1 MRKNIKRVIA
11 GLLTAMLMLSL
22 VNLPALSLGLAS
34 EPSGYEVGVEY
45 SEDNTSATLVG
56 DTTGLKEG
64 VQLDK
69 LVDSEGQELDPYGLY
84 QTVEENGTYHF
95 TLYYQETV
103 DTQDADQPT
112 TEEKAQE
119 LEVVVDGIGKPQA
132 DQPAP
137 TATPEVQ
144 EGVVMGGEAEKD
156 GPSPFVQ
163 KEESMTAAPRTVP
176 LDVLQRSMAQAKA
189 TKTVHIYANE
199 AEYKLS
205 EAQFSGGPL
214 VANAAGLPQ
223 VDNRTFVKA
232 AYVENST
239 GVAREINGLYSYN
252 DKWYYTVAGNTVDGG
267 NAGTI
272 SIGFLLPDNTTVR
285 LYYNVTNTQNRTLNF
300 NGVNGDLAKDF
311 KLSVNGKQTYQ
322 NLQYPQGSKVV
333 LEFSWPVTLKGF
345 NIDIPGVGNY
355 PISGAK
361 KLGSNTLTEKQ
372 IWETS
377 DQRYTLVFTMPG
389 QKVDAKFNGTPWA
402 DADRR
407 NFAIGSDFKPESG
420 ESFNNTEWQQNPT
433 ISGSFFESIPYDKNN
448 SPGIVTDAKVSHKEG
463 GMNYT
468 WQSTFQVYDQG
479 GSKTKS
485 MQFAQ
490 GVFKSN
496 QMVGF
501 KLRMDRRKN
510 DYTWKPTSLVMNVYI
525 GQSYDSNNK
534 NFHQY
539 NILLAHTTGLTTG
552 STRDTYLDCGARV
565 RTVCYEWDEDAYYY
579 RIYVYNMTHNF
590 TLYDRPAKTNQESFL
605 LATKDA
611 EGKLV
616 SGLEGI
622 QLVGYGESNL
632 NGSTAA
638 DINSPYS
645 GAPIRPF
652 TDFQAS
658 WIKGAGG
665 NPENLY
671 HKYFFIRSKYGYTV
685 PTAKIENRLPNT
697 WLVPIGQVNG
707 MPGMYQYT
715 LQIKSTDTGG
725 KTRTPTLLDF
735 AAKPLKWNVGYYP
748 DGNVSSK
755 PYHSVFQMTATQN
768 STYAIE
774 QKLNPNAGNQKL
786 KGYRVRIQ
794 TTYYE
799 NRQQK
804 TQDVLIPPPSD
815 PTNDQA
821 YWYPNKD
828 VLTFSW
834 VYDYLQKKGMATIN
848 ETSALRII
856 PNYLSES
863 EASVQ
868 AKWELK
874 EQTKFAALDNNNADN
889 RNLTAANATVTPKDI
904 NAYVGSTV
912 SLYGNKEWY
921 QNKTTGK
928 YYLYN
933 ETASRPSGKVTV
945 ENPVVASLEY
955 VLATKATVTTSTL
968 GDQNNYNSWKSNIEG
983 KWFTSIGNFN
993 HIIDIGTLDP
1003 GTKNGMIF
1011 DGWQIRAGGTTVKVN
1026 ENTMVWNDTAN
1037 GKKYLSLAKIGREES
1052 TLWSKIFDNG
1062 TFALEATWRSNIE
1075 PIKNAQGTTSLV
1087 TNNPVYVVSNDT
1099 TGFEISAVFKYGNKT
1114 VVDGASANTNQV
1126 TLSEIES
1133 KITNNDIKLVVL
1145 KKPGNAG
1152 TTPNPW
1158 QLWYSE
1164 NVAQNN
1170 SGTPFP
1176 IERQEISVDSS
1187 GGFKVTF
1194 KVKENSPINLDY
1206 ENGAVYR
1213 IFAWSEA
1220 NGTTS
1225 QNLSGLTGAQLQTA
1239 MNNTDN
1245 AKLTLIPCTKTEVFK
1260 LEKITSDGTNVSQT
1274 SNPVKGI
1281 QLSSRDGFEITAS
1294 FMYGNK
1300 TVVSGASAGDNQ
1312 ILLSEIQ
1319 RMITNGDIK
1328 LVVAKKPAQI
1338 DDATAP
1344 WKLWYSENRAQAN
1357 SSYGDF
1363 PIGNP
1368 QFSVDGGKFKVTF
1381 KVNENSNLNE
1391 TYEDG
1396 AIYRIF
1402 AWTAANGNGDHPLG
1416 AFTGAQL
1423 QTVLNQN
1430 QAAKLALIPSVET
1443 RTVVL
1448 RKITLDGSST
1458 GSQANDALYIVYNDT
1473 SGVQITASFKYGN
1486 KAVVNGEATA
1496 KSQISLTD
1504 IQQLIASGD
1513 IKLVVT
1519 KLPIKPDTPWK
1530 LWYSENRAQPN
1541 GNSTFPI
1548 ANPQFS
1554 VDGGKFKVTFKINEG
1569 SNLDKTYEDGAIYRI
1584 FSWTVGNN
1592 NNGQELGD
1600 VTGTGLLGE
1609 LNSPSSAKL
1618 ALIPSMTTTTYLL
1631 FKVTNSGGTSITN
1644 ATENKEVYS
1653 ETPYTLTASFR
1664 YGDNAADQAKL
1675 QKLFENGQ
1683 LKIVLL
1689 KKDPK
1694 IGDDLVSWEDQ
1705 YGGGQQPFGEPTITK
1720 ETGSDDFTVS
1730 FTVSKN
1736 VTGQEN
1742 DGAQFRILVWTDAN
1756 GTKNGNAYTATDIM
1770 DSLKDATGDENP
1782 FDTIIPSRH
1791 INVSMVYKVIGEGEA
1806 TSTVTVLSTSSN
1818 IPLTTTFKYNYDT
1831 ARYPNGFTGDLS
1843 QLIAD
1848 EKITAELKYQ
1858 KKDETDWTSQ
1868 EVTSANVLS
1877 ASDNGKGVITFTYQ
1891 FAPGGDLSTFD
1902 GAQFKIQVQS
1912 VANGSAP
1919 AEHTITV
1926 TYVSDPS
1933 AYVEIPKYVILE
1945 DGNTNL
1951 DENEYAGKQVV
1962 VKYKESTDT
1971 TTRAAIKPDITV
1983 KVESDVPL
1991 HEGSINGP
1999 EMSNMTIGIYDLQGT
2014 KLEPPKGEDY
2024 STIGTLTSS
2033 SPDGGIFF
2041 WMNVKRGTEKN
2052 QQYYAT
2058 VRFMLEMAGTMT

>member
-112 TEEKAQE
+112 TEEKTQE
-119 LEVVVDGIGKPQA
+119 LEVVVNGIGKPKA
-132 DQPAP
+132 DQPQQ
-137 TATPEVQ
+137 PEVQ
-144 EGVVMGGEAEKD
+144 EGIVMGGEAEKD
-156 GPSPFVQ
+156 GPPPFAE
-163 KEESMTAAPRTVP
+163 KEDSMTAAPRTVP
-176 LDVLQRSMAQAKA
+176 LDVLQRSMAQARASKN
-189 TKTVHIYANE
+189 VHIYANE
-199 AEYKLS
+199 AEYKLK
-205 EAQFSGGPL
+205 EVAFNGGPL
-214 VANAAGLPQ
+214 VANAAGLPS

-232 AYVENST
+232 VYVENSS
-239 GVAREINGLYSYN
+239 GISREINGLYSYDN
-252 DKWYYTVAGNTVDGG
+252 KWYYTVAGNTVDGG
-267 NAGTI
+267 AAGTI
-272 SIGFLLPDNTTVR
+272 NMGFLLPDNTTVR
-285 LYYNVTNTQNRTLNF
+285 LHYKVTDTQNRTLNF
-300 NGVNGDLAKDF
+300 TSSNDLANDF
-311 KLSVNGKQTYQ
+311 KLSINGTQTYT
-322 NLQYPQGSKVV
+322 NLQYPRGAKVI
-333 LEFSWPVTLKGF
+333 LEFQWPVTLKGF
-345 NIDIPGVGNY
+345 NIKIPGVGTFDINN
-355 PISGAK
+355 AQ
-361 KLGSNTLTEKQ
+361 KLGSNTLTENK

-377 DQRYTLVFTMPG
+377 DQWYTLVFTMPP
-389 QKVDAKFNGTPWA
+389 QKVDATFNGTKWT
-402 DADRR
+402 DADKRSY
-407 NFAIGSDFKPESG
+407 AIGSDFTPGANETLNDTNFQG
-420 ESFNNTEWQQNPT
+420 NP
-433 ISGSFFESIPYDKNN
+433 SDHGSFFRSISYHQTN
-448 SPGIVTDAKVSHKEG
+448 SPGMVKDASVSHNG
-463 GMNYT
+463 SNMSYT
-468 WQSTFQVYDQG
+468 SESSFQVYTNG
-479 GSKTKS
+479 GTTTKS
-485 MQFAQ
+485 MRFAT
-490 GVFKSN
+490 GEFKSG

-501 KLRMDRRKN
+501 ELRMDRKTN
-510 DYTWKPTSLVMNVYI
+510 DYTWKPNALVLDVYI
-525 GQSYDSNNK
+525 GQQYNSTNK

-539 NILLAHTTGLTTG
+539 TIQMAQDQAGILYG
-552 STRDTYLDCGARV
+552 TRKTYLDCGAWV
-565 RTVCYEWDEDAYYY
+565 QTVCYQWDENAYYY
-579 RIYVYNMTHNF
+579 KIYVYNMTHNF
-590 TLYDRPAKTNQESFL
+590 KLYDRPGKTNQENFSIS
-605 LATKDA
+605 KMD
-611 EGKLV
+611 
-616 SGLEGI
+616 GI
-622 QLVGYGESNL
+622 STGVP
-632 NGSTAA
+632 GSTSTSGVSFASDQNTA
-638 DINSPYS
+638 WSG
-645 GAPIRPF
+645 GAPIHPND
-652 TDFQAS
+652 DFQRS
-658 WIKGAGG
+658 WIKGADV
-665 NPENLY
+665 NSIVQ
-671 HKYFFIRSKYGYTV
+671 KYFFIRPKYGYTS
-685 PTAKIENRLPNT
+685 PKHKISDTKYPNT
-697 WLVPIGQVNG
+697 HMASIGQIEG
-707 MPGMYQYT
+707 MAGTYQFT
-715 LQIKSTDTGG
+715 LQAMTTDTYTKGNA
-725 KTRTPTLLDF
+725 KTK
-735 AAKPLKWNVGYYP
+735 AATTIEFWSEPITFNVGYYANNTG
-748 DGNVSSK
+748 GNAFYN
-755 PYHSVFQMTATQN
+755 PEYAMTATKN
-768 STYAIE
+768 SYYTIE
-774 QKLNPNAGNQKL
+774 QKTQGSQQL
-786 KGYRVRIQ
+786 KGYKVVANTSFYQ
-794 TTYYE
+794 NSQLKSE
-799 NRQQK
+799 A
-804 TQDVLIPPPSD
+804 VVIPPPND
-815 PTNDQA
+815 PNNTEA
-821 YWYPNKD
+821 LWYPNIGIISF
-828 VLTFSW
+828 TR
-834 VYDYLQKKGMATIN
+834 VYDYLQSKGKVPQDASVT
-848 ETSALRII
+848 LRIV
-856 PNYLSES
+856 PVYLANSENP
-863 EASVQ
+863 VQ
-868 AKWELK
+868 ARWELK
-874 EQTKFAALDNNNADN
+874 EQTKFANLDNNTTDN
-889 RNLTAANATVTPKDI
+889 RNLTENVNATSTKKNI

-912 SLYGNKEWY
+912 SLYGNKKQY
-921 QNKTTGK
+921 QKGTK
-928 YYLYN
+928 KYLYN
-933 ETASRPSGKVTV
+933 ETASRPVGTVTA
-945 ENPVVASLEY
+945 ENPIVASLEY
-955 VLATKATVTTSTL
+955 VLATSATVDTGTL
-968 GDQNNYNSWKSNIEG
+968 GTGHNYASWKSNIEG

-1011 DGWQIRAGGTTVKVN
+1011 DGWQIRAGDATVKVN

-1099 TGFEISAVFKYGNKT
+1099 TGFEISGVFKYGTKT
-1114 VVDGASANTNQV
+1114 VVNGTAGNNQV
-1126 TLSEIES
+1126 TLSEIQQ
-1133 KITNNDIKLVVL
+1133 KITNNNIKLVVL

-1164 NVAQNN
+1164 NAAQNN

-1368 QFSVDGGKFKVTF
+1368 QFSVDGGKFRVTF

-1600 VTGTGLLGE
+1600 VTGRGLLGE

-1848 EKITAELKYQ
+1848 EKITAALKYQ

-2058 VRFMLEMAGTMT
+2058 VRFMLELAGTMT